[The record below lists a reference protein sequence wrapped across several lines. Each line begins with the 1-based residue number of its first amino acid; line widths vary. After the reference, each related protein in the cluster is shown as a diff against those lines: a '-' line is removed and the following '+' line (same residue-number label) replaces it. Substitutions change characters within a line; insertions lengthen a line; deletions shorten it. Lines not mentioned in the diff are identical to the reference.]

1 MSLQSTEETR
11 FLWAS
16 NARSDHLS
24 LPVYQCWNRTRL
36 FPGASSSN
44 MDSWS
49 PDYAG
54 QVAAVT
60 LPPTP
65 LLAIFLFITKAKDTH
80 TEIFFWPKTGLIP
93 HQSERTKF
101 FKIFKCLAH
110 GIPWNWYILVHLGIL
125 VHVGTGSGGRR
136 ESSIKQDRR
145 DSQVLGHSEM
155 QIFASLNLFKDV

>member
-1 MSLQSTEETR
+1 MENVKD
-11 FLWAS
+11 FWYVWWLW
-16 NARSDHLS
+16 RSDHLS
-24 LPVYQCWNRTRL
+24 LSVYQCWKRTRL

-80 TEIFFWPKTGLIP
+80 TQRFSFDRKQVSYRINRSVQSFSRFSSAWPM
-93 HQSERTKF
+93 EF
-101 FKIFKCLAH
+101 H
-110 GIPWNWYILVHLGIL
+110 GIGTSWYILASWYML
-125 VHVGTGSGGRR
+125 VQVAEVGGNPPSSKIAVTRR
-136 ESSIKQDRR
+136 Y
-145 DSQVLGHSEM
+145 
-155 QIFASLNLFKDV
+155 